1 MPPAKNGRSAMP
13 GAGVPAPAPTT
24 PEERVTK
31 AWPAALSSVA
41 PARHEARAV
50 LTAWGLG
57 RLTDDAE
64 IVLSELFTNA
74 VRHTAV
80 PESRRIEV
88 VLARPANGVRVE
100 VHDPSNDH
108 PNSRDA
114 SPEDESGR
122 GLALV
127 EALTASHWGVNPLP
141 GGGKIV
147 WALIPLPRAEN
158 S

>member
-1 MPPAKNGRSAMP
+1 
-13 GAGVPAPAPTT
+13 
-24 PEERVTK
+24 VT
-31 AWPAALSSVA
+31 

-57 RLTDDAE
+57 HLTDDTE

-74 VRHTAV
+74 VRHAAV
-80 PESRRIEV
+80 PDAPPIEV
-88 VLARPANGVRVE
+88 VLAKPLDGVRVE
-100 VHDPSNDH
+100 VRDASDNLPS
-108 PNSRDA
+108 SRDA
-114 SPEDESGR
+114 GPEDESGR

-127 EALTASHWGVNPLP
+127 EALTASRWGVNPLA